1 MNAARDVV
9 FTFSYETYADAVA
22 RGMMRPPDRILQ
34 TLLGADQVDGVLV
47 ANPFRSLPSVL
58 SRRLRRADPGFP
70 TGRRRALVTPTRLA
84 RADPVDLDRIVRT
97 YRRYDGVLRRR
108 AASLGIH
115 KPAVITTNPLVA
127 AFCPFA
133 WASTVTYFGRDD
145 WLSSAARQ
153 AYWPAYRAAYRQ
165 IRESEV
171 AVAAVSQEIID
182 RIDPLG
188 PRAVVPN
195 GVEPEEWRGEA
206 PPAPAWLAEI
216 PTPRAVYAGTLDQRL
231 DTEGI
236 AALAADRPELQI
248 ILAGPAPDPEYVAGV
263 RGIPNVHVHGGM
275 GRRELVATLRNC
287 QLSLVAHRR
296 TPLTEAMSP
305 LKVYEYLAAGLPVVS
320 VDLGPIRRADARI
333 LIAGSTAEMGPLTDR
348 ALAEGGMTEAERT
361 DFIDRHSWASR
372 HEVVLSLA
380 LRSGLLHRSEE
391 FLPAV

>member
-1 MNAARDVV
+1 MTGPRDVV

-34 TLLGADQVDGVLV
+34 TLLGADQVGGVLV

-58 SRRLRRADPGFP
+58 SRRLRRTDPGLP
-70 TGRRRALVTPTRLA
+70 SGPRRALITPTRLA
-84 RADPVDLDRIVRT
+84 RADPVDVGRIVRS
-97 YRRYDGVLRRR
+97 YRGYDAALRER
-108 AASLGIH
+108 ARSLGIRR
-115 KPAVITTNPLVA
+115 PAVITTNPLVA
-127 AFCPFA
+127 AFCPFG
-133 WASTVTYFGRDD
+133 WASAVTYFGRDD

-165 IRESEV
+165 IRESEI

-188 PRAVVPN
+188 PSAVIPN
-195 GVEPEEWRGEA
+195 GVEPGEWRGQA
-206 PPAPAWLAEI
+206 PPAPAWLAGI

-248 ILAGPAPDPEYVAGV
+248 ILAGPAPDPEYVAAL

-275 GRRELVATLRNC
+275 GRAELVATLRNC

-320 VDLGPIRRADARI
+320 VDLGPIRRADDRI
-333 LIAGSTAEMGPLTDR
+333 LIAASTAEMGPLTDR
-348 ALAEGGMTEAERT
+348 ALAGGGLTEDERSA
-361 DFIDRHSWASR
+361 FIDSHAWSSR
-372 HEVVLSLA
+372 HEAILSLA

>member
-1 MNAARDVV
+1 VNASRDVV

-34 TLLGADQVDGVLV
+34 TLLAADEVDGLLV

-58 SRRLRRADPGFP
+58 ARRLRGTEPHFP
-70 TGRRRALVTPTRLA
+70 AAPRRALVTPTRLA
-84 RADPVDLDRIVRT
+84 RTDPVDVGRIVRS
-97 YRRYDGVLRRR
+97 YRRYDALLRER
-108 AASLGIH
+108 ARSLGIRR
-115 KPAVITTNPLVA
+115 PAVITTNPLAA

-133 WASTVTYFGRDD
+133 WSSTVTYFGRDD
-145 WLSSAARQ
+145 WLSSAARH

-165 IRESEV
+165 IREAEI

-188 PRAVVPN
+188 PRAVIPN
-195 GVEPEEWRGEA
+195 GVDPAEWRGA
-206 PPAPAWLAEI
+206 PPPAPGWLAEI

-231 DTEGI
+231 DIEGI
-236 AALAADRPELQI
+236 AALAADRPALQI
-248 ILAGPAPDPEYVAGV
+248 VLAGPAPDPEYMAALQ
-263 RGIPNVHVHGGM
+263 GIPNVHVHGGM

-296 TPLTEAMSP
+296 TALTEAMSP

-320 VDLGPIRRADARI
+320 VDLGPIRRADDRI

-348 ALAEGGMTEAERT
+348 ALAGDGMTEDERLA
-361 DFIDRHSWASR
+361 FIDRHSWASR
-372 HEVVLSLA
+372 HEAVLSLA

-391 FLPAV
+391 FLPAA